1 MCLMLSRAWIIQSI
15 SKATIK
21 VHISG
26 MSLLKFFAEFGYWFQ
41 NSFISLHFMSFSF
54 LHHCILSHFCLE
66 TLFPLVI
73 HDRAFLWCL
82 LDFSQY
88 FFLFVCFQLLFFIT
102 YICHRKI
109 SYYLLLLLYL
119 FFPSFMHIHG
129 LNFLAYQID
138 FLASETLFDS
148 RSFTSL
154 PRNSFSA
161 SNSVRAKLEH
171 FYLSHICQCSFLLSF
186 IKSTTKWEAHLDT
199 TPNTLSESTFPL
211 FPKQNHQQNLLNL
224 LLIFRY
230 TPILHFISFL

>member
-1 MCLMLSRAWIIQSI
+1 MGCLYWNSLQSLVTDFKILLSVFILCLSVFYIIVFFPI
-15 SKATIK
+15 F
-21 VHISG
+21 V
-26 MSLLKFFAEFGYWFQ
+26 LK
-41 NSFISLHFMSFSF
+41 LSF
-54 LHHCILSHFCLE
+54 LLLYMTVHSSDASWTSLNIFFC
-66 TLFPLVI
+66 
-73 HDRAFLWCL
+73 
-82 LDFSQY
+82 
-88 FFLFVCFQLLFFIT
+88 LFVCFQFLFFIT

-119 FFPSFMHIHG
+119 FFPSFMHIRG